1 MSMTTED
8 QIDEVVEAEARY
20 ITKIRLENFQDHTD
34 TVIELEPGI
43 NLITGSSDAG
53 KSAALRALNFV
64 LHNQPRGDAF
74 IQLGANEYDQNPEDL
89 FLPPLQQKQELLKKA
104 VGVENVYDD
113 GRPGDEPCSEEI
125 DDQESDKRQDIVDRI
140 KRLSGIPTAAIQELS
155 NDEVFDD

>member
-1 MSMTTED
+1 MNIAD
-8 QIDEVVEAEARY
+8 VLR
-20 ITKIRLENFQDHTD
+20 RLAD
-34 TVIELEPGI
+34 TVDKHSQGGSPDPGI
-43 NLITGSSDAG
+43 QNPAELITVNTGQYPVTIKPEQDKPSPNGTTASG
-53 KSAALRALNFV
+53 N
-64 LHNQPRGDAF
+64 
-74 IQLGANEYDQNPEDL
+74 DQNPEDL

-113 GRPGDEPCSEEI
+113 GRPGDAPCSEEI